1 MRYGEQEYG
10 VCSNKENTELS
21 ELINTTVQEML
32 DDGSMTALMEQNG
45 LTVE

>member
-10 VCSNKENTELS
+10 ICSNKENEELS

-32 DDGSMTALMEQNG
+32 DDGSMDALLEKWG
-45 LTVE
+45 L